1 MSEDTVVFIEDSM
14 HVQKVYQRF
23 CENEGINGVFYEQPP
38 ALEILMQYRT
48 IITDLEMP
56 GKTGLEV
63 VNELRGGGWNG
74 RIALVSSLAEEVHHF
89 GGFNAYLNKPF
100 TFDQL
105 RGVLEQLLEITP
117 TEIELR

>member
-14 HVQKVYQRF
+14 PVQNLYKRF
-23 CENEGINGVFYEQPP
+23 CEREKIEGLFYEQPP
-38 ALEILMQYRT
+38 ALEVLMRYRT
-48 IITDLEMP
+48 IITDFEMP

-63 VNELRGGGWNG
+63 VNELRAGGWSG

-100 TFDQL
+100 TLDQL
-105 RGVLEQLLEITP
+105 RGMLEQLLEITP